1 MDDIIKNRFISD
13 LVVPLDILIYTR
25 PVFRAMSTH
34 SSPNEKLLKRRPRA
48 SSLRRIET
56 DKGHHLTG
64 PFMAQTPLGS
74 NTPESCESPGS
85 SDGFRMIRPKEG
97 LVADLFS
104 ARWVVNPVSSFKL
117 LMIPVLLYI
126 NWELLAPYVAPGF
139 PNPVAP
145 LLFISY
151 RIPDSS
157 PDDPRYAKGYL
168 DLVFLAF
175 HIVFYS
181 FLRQFITI
189 VICHPIARYFGIKKR
204 GKLDRFGEQGY
215 ALLYFAVM
223 GAWGYRIMGQ
233 LPTWWY
239 RTEYF
244 WIDYPH
250 WQMKP
255 ELKRY
260 FLMHAAYWCQ
270 QLIVL
275 LLRLEKPRKDY
286 NELIMHHFVTLWL
299 IGWGYLINLT
309 LIGHAIYMSMDIP
322 DAFLAFSK
330 LLNYMGWHKLKV
342 FSLAVFLVAW
352 TYFRHWLNLVILWSI
367 WSEFD
372 LIDVSNRVWAPKTG
386 AWLAWWMKYQ
396 IVFPISLLQ
405 LLNLFWYYLIW
416 RIVIRSL
423 RDVEVTDVRSDDE
436 DDDDDDAAKED

>member
-1 MDDIIKNRFISD
+1 
-13 LVVPLDILIYTR
+13 
-25 PVFRAMSTH
+25 MSTTH
-34 SSPNEKLLKRRPRA
+34 GSPGNEKLLKRRPRA
-48 SSLRRIET
+48 SSLHRIET

-64 PFMAQTPLGS
+64 PFMVQTPLGS
-74 NTPESCESPGS
+74 NTPESCDSPVS
-85 SDGFRMIRPKEG
+85 SDSFRMAKQKG
-97 LVADLFS
+97 GFVADLFS

-126 NWELLAPYVAPGF
+126 NWELLAPYIAPQLS
-139 PNPVAP
+139 NPVAP
-145 LLFISY
+145 FLLISY

-168 DLVFLAF
+168 DLAFLAF

-181 FLRQFITI
+181 FVRQFVTI
-189 VICHPIARYFGIKKR
+189 VICHPIARYFGIKK
-204 GKLDRFGEQGY
+204 GAKLDRFGEQGY

-260 FLMHAAYWCQ
+260 FLMHASYWCQ

-275 LLRLEKPRKDY
+275 LLGLEKPRKDY
-286 NELIMHHFVTLWL
+286 NELIIHHFVTLWL

-330 LLNYMGWHKLKV
+330 LLNYMGWHRLKV
-342 FSLAVFLVAW
+342 GSLAVFLVAW
-352 TYFRHWLNLVILWSI
+352 TYFRHWLNLVILRSI
-367 WSEFD
+367 WFEFD
-372 LIDVSNRVWAPKTG
+372 LIDESNRVWAPETG
-386 AWLAWWMKYQ
+386 AWLVWWMKYQ

-405 LLNLFWYYLIW
+405 LLNLFWYYLIL

-436 DDDDDDAAKED
+436 DGDDDDDDTEDTKED

>member
-1 MDDIIKNRFISD
+1 
-13 LVVPLDILIYTR
+13 
-25 PVFRAMSTH
+25 MSTH
-34 SSPNEKLLKRRPRA
+34 DSLNEKLLKRRPRA
-48 SSLRRIET
+48 SSLHRIET

-74 NTPESCESPGS
+74 STPESCDSPVS
-85 SDGFRMIRPKEG
+85 SDSFNMIKPKGG
-97 LVADLFS
+97 LVADLLN

-126 NWELLAPYVAPGF
+126 NWELLAPYIAPGL

-157 PDDPRYAKGYL
+157 PDDPRYGKGYL
-168 DLVFLAF
+168 DLAFLAF

-181 FLRQFITI
+181 FVRQFVTTA
-189 VICHPIARYFGIKKR
+189 ICHPIARYFGIKKR

-260 FLMHAAYWCQ
+260 FLMQASYWCQ
-270 QLIVL
+270 QFIVL
-275 LLRLEKPRKDY
+275 SLGLEKPRKDY

-299 IGWGYLINLT
+299 VGWGYLINLT

-330 LLNYMGWHKLKV
+330 LLNYMGFHKLKV
-342 FSLAVFLVAW
+342 CSLAVFLVAW
-352 TYFRHWLNLVILWSI
+352 TYFRHWLNLVILRSI
-367 WSEFD
+367 WFEFD
-372 LIDVSNRVWAPKTG
+372 LIDESNRVWAPKTG
-386 AWLAWWMKYQ
+386 AWLTWWMKYQ
-396 IVFPISLLQ
+396 IAFPISLLQ

-423 RDVEVTDVRSDDE
+423 RDVKVTDVRSDDE
-436 DDDDDDAAKED
+436 DDDDDDDNDDAKED